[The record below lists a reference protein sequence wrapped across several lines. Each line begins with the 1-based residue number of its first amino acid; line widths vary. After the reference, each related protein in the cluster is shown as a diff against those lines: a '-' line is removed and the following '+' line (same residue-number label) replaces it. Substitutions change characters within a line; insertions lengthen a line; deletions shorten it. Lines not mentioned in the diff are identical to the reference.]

1 MFGVL
6 SCTTNLTGFRCHNL
20 SNSFTLFM
28 EIKPVYQK
36 IIFFQEGTAIKRRP
50 ANGECG
56 VSAFINVC
64 GIEACMSYSNFNK

>member
-1 MFGVL
+1 
-6 SCTTNLTGFRCHNL
+6 
-20 SNSFTLFM
+20 M